1 MFRKYNKYILIIF
14 IIYVVITQFPINIEG
29 NQNINEF
36 EPLYQTIDEKLKLY
50 DKKVI
55 KNNQEY
61 GSNNGLIKE
70 SLMAELNVI
79 GEYINTLSE
88 KYKSMNNNTIAKH
101 RQFNA
106 RIEQNNDL
114 KTINNKLRNRIDK
127 IERKSDSS
135 NGLIEGYKNKYFSTL
150 IELLFT
156 IICVILLVL
165 MLYKEAK
172 AE

>member
-1 MFRKYNKYILIIF
+1 MFHKYNKYILIIF

-36 EPLYQTIDEKLKLY
+36 EPLYKTIDEKLKLY

-55 KNNQEY
+55 KNNRE
-61 GSNNGLIKE
+61 GSNNNGMIKE
-70 SLMAELNVI
+70 GLMKELELI
-79 GEYINTLSE
+79 GKYINTLSE
-88 KYKSMNNNTIAKH
+88 KYKSMNNNTISKH
-101 RQFNA
+101 KQFNA

-156 IICVILLVL
+156 IMCVILLVV
-165 MLYKEAK
+165 MLYKEAN